1 MKCVTLCLFKQEKA
15 FNHVHS
21 DGNKSI
27 QKKYI
32 YLWLC
37 RCWVHVQI
45 EFESTM
51 YGVNYGFE
59 PLKNE
64 LVQQKNRFN

>member
-27 QKKYI
+27 QKKLYI
-32 YLWLC
+32 YGSVGVGFTFKSNSNP
-37 RCWVHVQI
+37 RC
-45 EFESTM
+45 M
-51 YGVNYGFE
+51 A
-59 PLKNE
+59 
-64 LVQQKNRFN
+64 